1 MKAMRNEAGNPE
13 MRRILT
19 PAELHPA
26 PVAPE
31 APRGMERQLQAWA
44 FVVRTSVE
52 VIQALTDEIGERERA
67 LERWLRSPRPDP
79 AAIGTLVLEIR
90 ARRLEIE
97 RIIGSLPTLEG
108 VGQRD

>member
-1 MKAMRNEAGNPE
+1 MHNEAGNPD

-19 PAELHPA
+19 PAREEPEELF

-44 FVVRTSVE
+44 FLVRASVE

-67 LERWLRSPRPDP
+67 VERWLRSPTPDP
-79 AAIGTLVLEIR
+79 AAIGTLVLEIS

-97 RIIGSLPTLEG
+97 RIIGALPTLEG
-108 VGQRD
+108 AGQRD